1 MHHRGHVDPEDL
13 LGHLDGGLT
22 TMVRADQ
29 AYYLTH
35 RGDVVGGDHPDRHT
49 LLCKQGE
56 LISDELARKV
66 GLIPVEVPALVVEAE
81 AVTQAEPEPPRT
93 QAVTP
98 PKKKTSPSTRKK
110 TST

>member
-1 MHHRGHVDPEDL
+1 MI
-13 LGHLDGGLT
+13 
-22 TMVRADQ
+22 RADK
-29 AYYLTH
+29 AYFRTH

-66 GLIPVEVPALVVEAE
+66 GLIQPVQEPVTVEAPALVVEAE